1 MSPGSKLVETTI
13 DPTQAWKNTNII
25 DRSDR
30 INNLELNGLILIDDI
45 KIKLT
50 AMKVKSMEIE
60 KAIAEKRPEEEIKF
74 LTDELKQ
81 MAMEI
86 AKG

>member
-1 MSPGSKLVETTI
+1 MLHT
-13 DPTQAWKNTNII
+13 
-25 DRSDR
+25 
-30 INNLELNGLILIDDI
+30 IDDI

-60 KAIAEKRPEEEIKF
+60 KAIAEKRTEEEIEF

>member
-1 MSPGSKLVETTI
+1 
-13 DPTQAWKNTNII
+13 
-25 DRSDR
+25 
-30 INNLELNGLILIDDI
+30 
-45 KIKLT
+45 
-50 AMKVKSMEIE
+50 MKVKSMEIE
-60 KAIAEKRPEEEIKF
+60 KAIAEKRAEEEIKF

>member
-1 MSPGSKLVETTI
+1 MIHT
-13 DPTQAWKNTNII
+13 
-25 DRSDR
+25 
-30 INNLELNGLILIDDI
+30 IDDI

-60 KAIAEKRPEEEIKF
+60 KAIAEKKPEEEIQF

>member
-1 MSPGSKLVETTI
+1 MLHT
-13 DPTQAWKNTNII
+13 
-25 DRSDR
+25 
-30 INNLELNGLILIDDI
+30 IDDI

-60 KAIAEKRPEEEIKF
+60 KAIAEKRLEEEIKF

>member
-1 MSPGSKLVETTI
+1 MLHT
-13 DPTQAWKNTNII
+13 
-25 DRSDR
+25 
-30 INNLELNGLILIDDI
+30 IDDI

-60 KAIAEKRPEEEIKF
+60 KAIAEKRSEEEIKF